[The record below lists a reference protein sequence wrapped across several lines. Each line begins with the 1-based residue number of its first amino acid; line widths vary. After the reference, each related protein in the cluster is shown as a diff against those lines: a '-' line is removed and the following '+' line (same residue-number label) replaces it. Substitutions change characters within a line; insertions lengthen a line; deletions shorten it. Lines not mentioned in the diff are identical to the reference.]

1 MGSLEIRPYL
11 RSLSLEF
18 QELSTRRRSESP
30 HRSCL
35 GNCQQLDQFISKD
48 VNLPELS
55 RTVCFWR
62 RLGVVTPS
70 NDAFRFKAIMR
81 SPERT
86 IEKEKVSQG
95 TRKFEHGC
103 RTNNFIFAGKA
114 VTVNTEEVFPLPG
127 FLASNPTS
135 DPPQLVSHTSGSF
148 IARFGRRILRSFTGL
163 TVIMSDYG
171 HDDDVEET

>member
-1 MGSLEIRPYL
+1 MFCRSPQRHTWRFFRCCVIGDAPGDEPDDWRPYRTLRMGKVGFCTRMGIAHVGKRWSRMGSLEIRPYL

-81 SPERT
+81 SPERDNWERES
-86 IEKEKVSQG
+86 IAGHKEV
-95 TRKFEHGC
+95 
-103 RTNNFIFAGKA
+103 RTWM
-114 VTVNTEEVFPLPG
+114 
-127 FLASNPTS
+127 SN
-135 DPPQLVSHTSGSF
+135 
-148 IARFGRRILRSFTGL
+148 
-163 TVIMSDYG
+163 
-171 HDDDVEET
+171 